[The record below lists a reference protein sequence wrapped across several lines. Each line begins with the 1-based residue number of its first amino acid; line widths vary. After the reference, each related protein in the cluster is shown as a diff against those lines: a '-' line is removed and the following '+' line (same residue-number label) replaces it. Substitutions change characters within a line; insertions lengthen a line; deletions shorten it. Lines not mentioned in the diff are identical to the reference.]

1 MKGRTEAPGHW
12 KILRRR
18 SSPGQVTG
26 AMRLPLQIDGFRPS
40 FWLKLTVRR
49 TFPRLQSPPGV
60 VPGSGACDI
69 FRTTVAPC
77 RIGVYACL

>member
-26 AMRLPLQIDGFRPS
+26 DASSPSNRWIQAVILVEVDGPS
-40 FWLKLTVRR
+40 DL
-49 TFPRLQSPPGV
+49 SSAAIAPG
-60 VPGSGACDI
+60 GGA
-69 FRTTVAPC
+69 
-77 RIGVYACL
+77 GEWCL